1 MSLIMRDS
9 KPLRVSVVTETWP
22 PEVNGVSLSL
32 HRLVEEMRHRSH
44 PIQLVRLRQSHE
56 LDIDRQALRSDE
68 LLLRGLPIPR
78 YPGLQMGL
86 PALRV
91 LGKTWRANCPDL
103 VHIATEGPLGWSA
116 SRIARRLGL
125 PVTSDFRTHFEH
137 YSEHYGLG
145 LLKHPIKRYLRRFH
159 NRTRVT
165 FVPTQSL
172 KDELAREGFERLE
185 VLGRGI
191 DTERFDPARR
201 RRPLRESWGVSD
213 HEVVILCVGRLAPE
227 KNLATLIDAYLRL
240 RAESRAVRLVLVG
253 KGPLYES
260 LRATHPDIILTG
272 QRTGLELAE
281 HYASADVFAFASL
294 TETFGNVILEAM
306 ASGLPVIAFGRGAA
320 IELIVA
326 RHSGMIADQRTPGT
340 FARGLGELVG
350 DADLRARLGAMAR
363 QTALAHGWP
372 AIAERF
378 EQMLRQ
384 SIVGPPDTPA

>member
-1 MSLIMRDS
+1 
-9 KPLRVSVVTETWP
+9 VVTETWP

-32 HRLVEEMRHRSH
+32 HRLVEEMRNRSH
-44 PIQLVRLRQSHE
+44 PIQLVRLRQPHE
-56 LDIDRQALRSDE
+56 LEINRQALPSDE

-86 PALRV
+86 PALRA
-91 LGKTWRANCPDL
+91 LGKTWRKDRPDL

-137 YSEHYGLG
+137 YSAHYGLG

-165 FVPTQSL
+165 FVPTHSL
-172 KDELAREGFERLE
+172 KDELASEGFERLE

-201 RRPLRESWGVSD
+201 LRSLRESWGVSD

-227 KNLATLIDAYLRL
+227 KNLVTLIDAYRRL
-240 RAESRAVRLVLVG
+240 RADSQAVRLVLVG

-260 LRATHPDIILTG
+260 LRTTHPDIILTG

-306 ASGLPVIAFGRGAA
+306 ASGLPVVAFGRGAA

-326 RHSGMIADQRTPGT
+326 HYNGLLANQRLPET
-340 FARGLGELVG
+340 FAVGIGELVRNP
-350 DADLRARLGAMAR
+350 DLRARLGAMAR

-384 SIVGPPDTPA
+384 SIVDPSGAPT